1 MLKYFFKGEYR
12 LKARFI
18 PAVVTA
24 MGKSKM
30 MVVVLAVLAVFSGC
44 VSVRYVARETD
55 PREVE
60 SFEELC
66 GWSLDLEGGK
76 REIRVA
82 KRETIGAFKVRT
94 NYWYAL
100 ITVLSAGHWMPVDV
114 IYEVNQ

>member
-1 MLKYFFKGEYR
+1 
-12 LKARFI
+12 
-18 PAVVTA
+18 

-30 MVVVLAVLAVFSGC
+30 MVVVLVALAVFSGC